1 MRQFIASLSR
11 RNRKYIGYASIA
23 IIALIGGSIFVYT
36 IMNSS
41 ETQPAIIVNNGSI
54 DYEHYTERLDQL
66 SHFYQQQDQAVDQG
80 TLERSVLRQ
89 LVSEELINQSLAA
102 HDISIEN
109 NDVEDRYRTISEQTG
124 TQALNERLKQL
135 YNIDS
140 EAYKKILLNDLR
152 REKLIDNITIEYS
165 EWLSQQW
172 KNLEMSITDER
183 IDIEANALY

>member
-1 MRQFIASLSR
+1 VRQFIASLSR